1 MPSKNGIRSLPPGY
15 LAEIYGCF
23 DGLADIH
30 PDKSTEFLLQM
41 TADTMKCSYS
51 DASAALEYHSQCSG
65 DDVGGSPK

>member
-1 MPSKNGIRSLPPGY
+1 MNTKSNY

-51 DASAALEYHSQCSG
+51 DVSAALEAHSERVP
-65 DDVGGSPK
+65 DDVSAVSTERNDG